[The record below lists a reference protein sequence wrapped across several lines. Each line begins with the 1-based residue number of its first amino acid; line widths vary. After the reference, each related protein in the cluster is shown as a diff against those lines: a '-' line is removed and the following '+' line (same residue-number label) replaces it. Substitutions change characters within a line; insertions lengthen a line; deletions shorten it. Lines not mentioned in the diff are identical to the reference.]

1 MNFTAQEYNTLL
13 VCVKE
18 MRLTPFLDVR
28 APMRVPFLIL
38 ISL

>member
-1 MNFTAQEYNTLL
+1 MNFTAQEYNTLS

-18 MRLTPFLDVR
+18 TRLTPFLDVR
-28 APMRVPFLIL
+28 AVTRVPFSIL